1 MLKLLYFGPT
11 AFQVLMFISQVIFL
25 LLAIFEAKWAS
36 AAQADQPFVLL
47 LGVAQ
52 DAGYPQADC
61 QKDCCKTAWEQPQ
74 HRRMVSCIAVVD
86 PASNQFWM
94 VDATPDFAEQQ
105 RFAQYVLPGRQLKLA
120 GIFLTHAHIGHYT
133 GLMQLGREAMGAKAV
148 PVHAMPRMTDFLGNN
163 GPWSQ
168 LVSLRNIE
176 LRPLRPDSA
185 VVLNERLRMVPMPV
199 PHRGEFSE
207 TVGFRIEGPGRSL
220 VFIPDIDKWE
230 RWERDINAVVK
241 ATDYALLDGT
251 FYQNGE
257 IPGRDMS
264 EIPHPFIEESMARFS
279 QLSAMQKAKIRFI
292 HFNHTNPVIRE
303 NSAAAKHVLDCGF
316 GIASQGERFG
326 L

>member
-1 MLKLLYFGPT
+1 MLGSK
-11 AFQVLMFISQVIFL
+11 
-25 LLAIFEAKWAS
+25 S
-36 AAQADQPFVLL
+36 AENQPFALV

-61 QKDCCKTAWEQPQ
+61 QKDCCKLAWEQPQ

-86 PASNQFWM
+86 PVSDQFWL

-105 RFAQYVLPGRQLKLA
+105 RIAQHALPGRQLKLA

-133 GLMQLGREAMGAKAV
+133 GLMQLGREAMGAKEV
-148 PVHAMPRMTDFLGNN
+148 PVYAMPRMTDFLEKN

-176 LRPLRPDSA
+176 LHPLQPDSA
-185 VVLNERLRMVPMPV
+185 VVLNERLRIVPMPV
-199 PHRGEFSE
+199 PHRDEFSE
-207 TVGFRIEGPGRSL
+207 TVGFRIEGPGKSL

-230 RWERDINAVVK
+230 RWERDINAEVM

-279 QLSAMQKAKIRFI
+279 LLPAMERAKIRFI
-292 HFNHTNPVIRE
+292 HFNHTNPVMRE
-303 NSAAAKHVLDCGF
+303 NSAAAKHVLDNGF